1 MSYADACPEC
11 MARDIEPAALD
22 AYDDE
27 STVASYVC
35 VSCGCAWE
43 TSWWSAVDPSAV
55 AADSATSG
63 GASE

>member
-1 MSYADACPEC
+1 MSYRDDCPEC
-11 MARDIEPAALD
+11 MARDNEPAALD

-35 VSCGCAWE
+35 VACGCAWE